1 MLEGLK
7 YLFLIENSKVKM
19 TSSKRF
25 NNFLNNQNDIN
36 SWMYTKQR
44 DYYILLSRK
53 VRQKYYE
60 NFNEMFV
67 TEAFLEN
74 CKTFSLR
81 QDENDKL
88 KMMN

>member
-1 MLEGLK
+1 
-7 YLFLIENSKVKM
+7 M